1 MWSMMVPAVALP
13 RHSQLAGIAFQVCL
27 INTSS
32 QCTAAVAKLASRAIR
47 KQSVE
52 SEGQGYHICRGGQC
66 QSATGVRFRRLEVY
80 ISSGGAE
87 DLSEVQGFDVAF
99 HCENRGNRVPRG
111 TKSRGAADI
120 GTD

>member
-1 MWSMMVPAVALP
+1 MVPAVALP

-32 QCTAAVAKLASRAIR
+32 QCTAAVAKLASRVIR

-52 SEGQGYHICRGGQC
+52 SEDQGYHISRGGQC
-66 QSATGVRFRRLEVY
+66 QSATGVRLRRIEVY
-80 ISSGGAE
+80 LSSGGAE
-87 DLSEVQGFDVAF
+87 DLSEVLGFYVAF
-99 HCENRGNRVPRG
+99 HCDNRGNRVPDENE
-111 TKSRGAADI
+111 SRGPAAL